1 MDMTRTIEPD
11 SGQLNADDLMAGP
24 VTVTITGVTRG
35 TPEQPVNVELAEYPG
50 RPYRP
55 AKSMR
60 RVLVAAWGKDSSV
73 YAGRRLTLYR
83 DPRVRFGREEVG
95 GIRISHLSHIGEAMT
110 VMLTVTRGRRAP
122 FTVQPL
128 PDDAPRETVARPS
141 RGSREDHDGSATVV
155 ERIDAATTLDDLRA
169 LWDEATTDAERQA
182 IRRRAATIG
191 GETR

>member
-1 MDMTRTIEPD
+1 MDMTRTIEPRSD
-11 SGQLNADDLMAGP
+11 QLNADDLMAGP
-24 VTVTITGVTRG
+24 VTVTITSVTRG

-95 GIRISHLSHIGEAMT
+95 GIRISHLSHISEAMT

-128 PDDAPRETVARPS
+128 PDDAPRETLAKP
-141 RGSREDHDGSATVV
+141 REAHGGSATVV
-155 ERIDAATTLDDLRA
+155 ERLDAATTLDDLRA

>member
-1 MDMTRTIEPD
+1 MDMTRTIEPRSD
-11 SGQLNADDLMAGP
+11 QLNFDDVAAQS

-35 TPEQPVNVELAEYPG
+35 TPEQPVNIETEQYPG
-50 RPYRP
+50 RPYKP
-55 AKSMR
+55 GKSMR

-73 YAGRRLTLYR
+73 YAGRRIRLYG
-83 DPRVRFGREEVG
+83 DPDVRFGRERVG
-95 GIRISHLSHIGEAMT
+95 GIRISHLSHITAPMT

-128 PDDAPRETVARPS
+128 PDDAPRE
-141 RGSREDHDGSATVV
+141 DHEGPATVV
-155 ERIDAATTLDDLRA
+155 ERIGAATTLDDLRA

-191 GETR
+191 GEPR

>member
-1 MDMTRTIEPD
+1 MDMTRTIEPHSD
-11 SGQLNADDLMAGP
+11 QLNADDLMAGP

-73 YAGRRLTLYR
+73 YTGRRLTLYR

-95 GIRISHLSHIGEAMT
+95 GIRISHLSHIREPMT

-128 PDDAPRETVARPS
+128 PDDAPRETLAKP
-141 RGSREDHDGSATVV
+141 REDHGGPATVA
-155 ERIDAATTLDDLRA
+155 ERIDDATTLDDLRA

-182 IRRRAATIG
+182 IRRRAAAIG
-191 GETR
+191 GEPR

>member
-1 MDMTRTIEPD
+1 MDMTRTIEPRSD
-11 SGQLNADDLMAGP
+11 QMNFDDVAAQS

-50 RPYRP
+50 RPYKP
-55 AKSMR
+55 GKSMR
-60 RVLVAAWGKDSSV
+60 RVLVACWGKDSSV
-73 YAGRRLTLYR
+73 YAGRRIRLYG
-83 DPRVRFGREEVG
+83 DPDVRFGRERVG
-95 GIRISHLSHIGEAMT
+95 GIRISHLSHIREPMT

-128 PDDAPRETVARPS
+128 PDVDAPRETVARPREE
-141 RGSREDHDGSATVV
+141 RGGSATVA
-155 ERIDAATTLDDLRA
+155 ERIDDATTLDDLRA

>member
-24 VTVTITGVTRG
+24 VTVTITGVTKG
-35 TPEQPVNVELAEYPG
+35 TPEQPVNIETEQYPG

-95 GIRISHLSHIGEAMT
+95 GIRISHLSHIREPMT

-128 PDDAPRETVARPS
+128 PDVDAPREAS
-141 RGSREDHDGSATVV
+141 RESREDHEGSATVV
-155 ERIDAATTLDDLRA
+155 ERLGAATTLDDLRA

>member
-1 MDMTRTIEPD
+1 MDMTRTIEPRSD
-11 SGQLNADDLMAGP
+11 QLNFDDVAAQS

-50 RPYRP
+50 RPYKP
-55 AKSMR
+55 GKSMR

-73 YAGRRLTLYR
+73 YAGRRIRLYG
-83 DPRVRFGREEVG
+83 DPDVRFGRERVG

-128 PDDAPRETVARPS
+128 PDDETPREAS
-141 RGSREDHDGSATVV
+141 RDPREDHGGSATVV
-155 ERIDAATTLDDLRA
+155 ERIDATTTLDGLRA

-182 IRRRAATIG
+182 ICRRAATIG

>member
-1 MDMTRTIEPD
+1 MDMSKSIEPD

-95 GIRISHLSHIGEAMT
+95 GIRISHLSHIGEPMT

-128 PDDAPRETVARPS
+128 PDVDAPREAS
-141 RGSREDHDGSATVV
+141 RESREDHGGSATVV

-182 IRRRAATIG
+182 IRRRAAMIG
-191 GETR
+191 GEPR

>member
-1 MDMTRTIEPD
+1 MDMTRTIEPHSD
-11 SGQLNADDLMAGP
+11 QLNADDLMAGP

-60 RVLVAAWGKDSSV
+60 RVLVACWGKDSSV

-95 GIRISHLSHIGEAMT
+95 GIRISHLSHIREAMT

-128 PDDAPRETVARPS
+128 PDVDAPREAS
-141 RGSREDHDGSATVV
+141 RESREDHGGSATVV
-155 ERIDAATTLDDLRA
+155 ERIDDATTLDDLRA

-191 GETR
+191 GEPR

>member
-60 RVLVAAWGKDSSV
+60 RILVAAWGKDSSV
-73 YAGRRLTLYR
+73 YTGRRLTLYR
-83 DPRVRFGREEVG
+83 DPHVRFGREEVG
-95 GIRISHLSHIGEAMT
+95 GIRISHLSHIREPMT

-128 PDDAPRETVARPS
+128 PDDETPREAS
-141 RGSREDHDGSATVV
+141 RDPREDHEGSATVV

-191 GETR
+191 GEPR

>member
-1 MDMTRTIEPD
+1 MDMTRTIEPRSD
-11 SGQLNADDLMAGP
+11 QLNFDDVAAQS

-35 TPEQPVNVELAEYPG
+35 TPEQPVNIETEQYPG
-50 RPYRP
+50 RPYKP
-55 AKSMR
+55 GKSMR

-73 YAGRRLTLYR
+73 YAGRRIRLYG
-83 DPRVRFGREEVG
+83 DPDVRFGRERVG
-95 GIRISHLSHIGEAMT
+95 GIRISHLSHIREPMT

-128 PDDAPRETVARPS
+128 PDDAPREAS
-141 RGSREDHDGSATVV
+141 RGPREDHEGSATVV

-169 LWDEATTDAERQA
+169 LWDEATDAERQA
-182 IRRRAATIG
+182 IRRRADTIG

>member
-1 MDMTRTIEPD
+1 MDMTRTIEPRSD
-11 SGQLNADDLMAGP
+11 QLNFDDVAAQA

-50 RPYRP
+50 RPYKP
-55 AKSMR
+55 GKSMR
-60 RVLVAAWGKDSSV
+60 RVLVACWGKDSSV
-73 YAGRRLTLYR
+73 YAGRRIRLYG
-83 DPRVRFGREEVG
+83 DPDVRFGRERVG
-95 GIRISHLSHIGEAMT
+95 GIRISHLSHIGEPMT

-128 PDDAPRETVARPS
+128 PDDETPREAL
-141 RGSREDHDGSATVV
+141 GGSATVV
-155 ERIDAATTLDDLRA
+155 ERIDAATTLDGLRA
-169 LWDEATTDAERQA
+169 LWDEATDAERQA

>member
-60 RVLVAAWGKDSSV
+60 RILVACWGKDSSV
-73 YAGRRLTLYR
+73 YAGRRIRLYG
-83 DPRVRFGREEVG
+83 DPDVRFGRERVG

-128 PDDAPRETVARPS
+128 PDVDAPRETLARP
-141 RGSREDHDGSATVV
+141 REDHGGSATVV

-169 LWDEATTDAERQA
+169 LWDEATGAERQA
-182 IRRRAATIG
+182 ISRRAAMIG

>member
-1 MDMTRTIEPD
+1 MDMTRTIEPRSD
-11 SGQLNADDLMAGP
+11 QLNFDDVAAQS

-50 RPYRP
+50 RPYKP
-55 AKSMR
+55 GKSMR
-60 RVLVAAWGKDSSV
+60 RVLVACWGKDSSV
-73 YAGRRLTLYR
+73 YAGRCIRLYG
-83 DPRVRFGREEVG
+83 DPDVRFGRERVG
-95 GIRISHLSHIGEAMT
+95 GIRISHLSHIREPMT

-128 PDDAPRETVARPS
+128 PDDETPREAS
-141 RGSREDHDGSATVV
+141 RDPREERGGAVTVV
-155 ERIDAATTLDDLRA
+155 ERVAAATTLDDLRA

>member
-1 MDMTRTIEPD
+1 MDMTRTIEPRSD
-11 SGQLNADDLMAGP
+11 QLNFDDVAAQS

-35 TPEQPVNVELAEYPG
+35 TPEQPVNIETEQYPG
-50 RPYRP
+50 RPYKP
-55 AKSMR
+55 GKSMR

-73 YAGRRLTLYR
+73 YAGRRIRLYG
-83 DPRVRFGREEVG
+83 DPDVRFGRERVG

-128 PDDAPRETVARPS
+128 PDVDASREAS
-141 RGSREDHDGSATVV
+141 RESREDHGGSVV

-182 IRRRAATIG
+182 IRRRAATID

>member
-60 RVLVAAWGKDSSV
+60 RILVACWGKDSSV

-95 GIRISHLSHIGEAMT
+95 GIRISHLSHISEPMT

-128 PDDAPRETVARPS
+128 PDVDAPRETVARP
-141 RGSREDHDGSATVV
+141 REDHGGSATVV
-155 ERIDAATTLDDLRA
+155 ERIDAATTLNDLRA

>member
-60 RVLVAAWGKDSSV
+60 RILVAAWGKDSSV
-73 YAGRRLTLYR
+73 YTGRRLTLYR
-83 DPRVRFGREEVG
+83 DPHVRFGREEVG
-95 GIRISHLSHIGEAMT
+95 GIRISHLSHISEPMT

-128 PDDAPRETVARPS
+128 PDDASRETLAKP
-141 RGSREDHDGSATVV
+141 REDHEGSATVV
-155 ERIDAATTLDDLRA
+155 ERIDAATTLNDLRA

>member
-1 MDMTRTIEPD
+1 MDMSKSIEPD

-60 RVLVAAWGKDSSV
+60 RILVACWGKDSSV
-73 YAGRRLTLYR
+73 YTGRRLTLYR
-83 DPRVRFGREEVG
+83 DPHVRFGREEVG
-95 GIRISHLSHIGEAMT
+95 GIRISHLSHIGEPMT

-128 PDDAPRETVARPS
+128 PDVDAPREAS
-141 RGSREDHDGSATVV
+141 RDPREDHGGSATVA

-191 GETR
+191 GEPR

>member
-1 MDMTRTIEPD
+1 MDMTRTIEPHSD
-11 SGQLNADDLMAGP
+11 QLNADDLMAGP

-35 TPEQPVNVELAEYPG
+35 TPEQPVNVETEQYPG

-95 GIRISHLSHIGEAMT
+95 GIRISHLSHIGEPMT

-128 PDDAPRETVARPS
+128 PDDETP
-141 RGSREDHDGSATVV
+141 REDHEGPATVV
-155 ERIDAATTLDDLRA
+155 ERIGAATTLDDLRA

-182 IRRRAATIG
+182 IRRRAAAIG
-191 GETR
+191 GEPR

>member
-1 MDMTRTIEPD
+1 MDMTRTIEPRSD
-11 SGQLNADDLMAGP
+11 QLNFDDVAAQS

-50 RPYRP
+50 RPYKP
-55 AKSMR
+55 GKSMR

-73 YAGRRLTLYR
+73 YAGRRIRLYG
-83 DPRVRFGREEVG
+83 DPDVRFGRERVG
-95 GIRISHLSHIGEAMT
+95 GIRISHLSHIREPMT

-128 PDDAPRETVARPS
+128 PDVDAPREAS
-141 RGSREDHDGSATVV
+141 RDPREDHEGSATVV
-155 ERIDAATTLDDLRA
+155 ERIDAATGLDDLRA

>member
-1 MDMTRTIEPD
+1 MDMTRTIEPRSD
-11 SGQLNADDLMAGP
+11 QLNFDDVAAQS

-50 RPYRP
+50 RPYKP
-55 AKSMR
+55 GKSMR
-60 RVLVAAWGKDSSV
+60 RVLVACWGKDSSV
-73 YAGRRLTLYR
+73 YAGRRIRLYG
-83 DPRVRFGREEVG
+83 DPDVRFGRERVG
-95 GIRISHLSHIGEAMT
+95 GIRISHLSHIRAPMT

-128 PDDAPRETVARPS
+128 PDETPRETVARPREE
-141 RGSREDHDGSATVV
+141 RGGSATVV

-169 LWDEATTDAERQA
+169 LWDEATAAERQA
-182 IRRRAATIG
+182 ISRRAATIG

>member
-35 TPEQPVNVELAEYPG
+35 TPEQPVNIELAEYPG

-95 GIRISHLSHIGEAMT
+95 GIRISHLSHIREPMT
-110 VMLTVTRGRRAP
+110 VMLTVTHGLTNG
-122 FTVQPL
+122 FGTI
-128 PDDAPRETVARPS
+128 
-141 RGSREDHDGSATVV
+141 DG
-155 ERIDAATTLDDLRA
+155 TLKRS
-169 LWDEATTDAERQA
+169 AERV
-182 IRRRAATIG
+182 G
-191 GETR
+191 

>member
-60 RVLVAAWGKDSSV
+60 RVLVACWGKDSSV

-128 PDDAPRETVARPS
+128 PDVDAPREAS
-141 RGSREDHDGSATVV
+141 RRSREDHGGPATVV
-155 ERIDAATTLDDLRA
+155 ERIAAATTLDDLRA

-191 GETR
+191 GEPR

>member
-1 MDMTRTIEPD
+1 MDMTRTIEPRSD
-11 SGQLNADDLMAGP
+11 QLNADDLMAGP

-95 GIRISHLSHIGEAMT
+95 GIRISHLSHITAPMT

-128 PDDAPRETVARPS
+128 PDDETP
-141 RGSREDHDGSATVV
+141 REDHGGSATVV

-169 LWDEATTDAERQA
+169 LWDEATAAERQA
-182 IRRRAATIG
+182 ISRRAATIG

>member
-1 MDMTRTIEPD
+1 MDMTRTIEPRSD
-11 SGQLNADDLMAGP
+11 QLNFDDVAAQS

-35 TPEQPVNVELAEYPG
+35 TPEQPVNIETEQYPG
-50 RPYRP
+50 RPYKP
-55 AKSMR
+55 GKSMR
-60 RVLVAAWGKDSSV
+60 RVLVACWGKDSSV
-73 YAGRRLTLYR
+73 YAGRRIRLYG
-83 DPRVRFGREEVG
+83 DPDVRFGRERVG
-95 GIRISHLSHIGEAMT
+95 GIRISHLSHIREPMT

-128 PDDAPRETVARPS
+128 PDDETPREAS
-141 RGSREDHDGSATVV
+141 RDPREDHEGSATVV

-191 GETR
+191 GEPR

>member
-1 MDMTRTIEPD
+1 MDMTRTIEPRSD
-11 SGQLNADDLMAGP
+11 QLNFDDVAAQS

-35 TPEQPVNVELAEYPG
+35 TPEQPVNIETEQYPG
-50 RPYRP
+50 RPYKP
-55 AKSMR
+55 GKSMR

-73 YAGRRLTLYR
+73 YAGRRIRLYG
-83 DPRVRFGREEVG
+83 DPDVRFGRERVG
-95 GIRISHLSHIGEAMT
+95 GIRISHLSHIREPMT

-128 PDDAPRETVARPS
+128 PDDATPRETVARP
-141 RGSREDHDGSATVV
+141 REDHGGSATVV

-169 LWDEATTDAERQA
+169 LWDEATAAERQA
-182 IRRRAATIG
+182 ISRRAATIG

>member
-1 MDMTRTIEPD
+1 MDMSKSIEPD

-60 RVLVAAWGKDSSV
+60 RILVACWGKDSSV

-95 GIRISHLSHIGEAMT
+95 GIRISHLSHIGEVMT

-128 PDDAPRETVARPS
+128 PDDAPRETLAKP
-141 RGSREDHDGSATVV
+141 REDHGGPATVV

-169 LWDEATTDAERQA
+169 LWDEATGAERQA

-191 GETR
+191 GEPR

>member
-1 MDMTRTIEPD
+1 MDMTRTIEPRSD
-11 SGQLNADDLMAGP
+11 QLNFDDVAAQS

-50 RPYRP
+50 RPYKP
-55 AKSMR
+55 GKSMR
-60 RVLVAAWGKDSSV
+60 RVLVACWGKDSSV
-73 YAGRRLTLYR
+73 YAGRRIRLYG
-83 DPRVRFGREEVG
+83 DPDVRFGRERVG
-95 GIRISHLSHIGEAMT
+95 GIRISHLSHIGEPMT

-128 PDDAPRETVARPS
+128 PDDETPREAS
-141 RGSREDHDGSATVV
+141 RESREDHEGSATVV
-155 ERIDAATTLDDLRA
+155 ERIGAATTLDDLRA